1 MAGVSIVFSLS
12 DLSISAAIRRHA
24 VEMLDAFRQVRSAA
38 CERALHLTHRMGGH
52 KMVDAMSNAG
62 RLFGPGA
69 VSELF
74 TSEEIERRVAELGRT
89 LTEDYRDRSP
99 VMVGIMCGSVLF
111 LADLVRQMD
120 LEMDI
125 EFLMINRYREGSN
138 ISIAM
143 DLFSDIGGRDVIIVM
158 GVVDTG
164 LSLDAIHKLLA
175 GRSPAS
181 VTTVALLDRK
191 VRRLVD
197 VPVEYRGFEVGY
209 DFLVGYGLDWE
220 GRYRGLPSIWAVL
233 DPSRPRKGSPYS

>member
-1 MAGVSIVFSLS
+1 
-12 DLSISAAIRRHA
+12 
-24 VEMLDAFRQVRSAA
+24 
-38 CERALHLTHRMGGH
+38 
-52 KMVDAMSNAG
+52 MVDAMSNAG

-99 VMVGIMCGSVLF
+99 VMVGIMYGSVLF

-125 EFLMINRYREGSN
+125 EFLMINRYRERSN

-233 DPSRPRKGSPYS
+233 DPSALGRDPLILDRLVFTEE